1 MSTIQSIHIAVIS
14 QKYSDV
20 SERIINPTETDVYPA
35 TGSIPASVFKS
46 LFFPSI
52 SGVYAP
58 VSVNNLTGTPTEIQ
72 GYKDILSLG
81 DPKTISNNELLL
93 SEIVLTQ
100 IEKPPIVTGTT
111 TDGGLGVTR
120 DMLTPCSLIALINSL
135 QSLKYFSNL
144 GAFTCAL
151 TWDEIETTVKSL
163 APVVVST
170 YSVLLKITVLLA
182 PISVSSI
189 ITPVALEYKFNVEFP
204 V

>member
-14 QKYSDV
+14 QTYSDV
-20 SERIINPTETDVYPA
+20 KERIINPTETDVFPP
-35 TGSIPASVFKS
+35 TGSIPALIFKA
-46 LFFPSI
+46 LFFPSV
-52 SGVYAP
+52 SGGYAP
-58 VSVNNLTGTPTEIQ
+58 VSPTNLTGTPTEIQ

-81 DPKTISNNELLL
+81 NPKTISNNELLL
-93 SEIVLTQ
+93 SEIVLNQ
-100 IEKPPIVTGTT
+100 IEKPRATGTT

-163 APVVVST
+163 APPGVSN

-182 PISVSSI
+182 PSSVSSI
-189 ITPVALEYKFNVEFP
+189 ITPVALEYKFNVEFD